1 MIRLKADSPLR
12 RETALIV
19 QGRRVIIEAAPR
31 LLTLRQKGRRYSYSI
46 GWESVC
52 NRAVEIK
59 VRRQMEE
66 RKRRQGRGR
75 F

>member
-46 GWESVC
+46 GWESVW